1 MALDYVFAYG
11 ANMNRSELRSWLE
24 GAGHDS
30 SLVTDMTSAVLD
42 GYDYV
47 WNYYSSGR
55 GCGIANVEHKDGSVV
70 WGVLIEIDESLLRA
84 FDRKEG
90 HPYFYDR
97 GTKRIAVKRV
107 KDEATVQA
115 WLYIAN
121 PSKTKG
127 KDVRPSREYRGLL
140 LDAATYWGFPDEQLE
155 SMSAWE
161 TQ

>member
-30 SLVTDMTSAVLD
+30 SLVTDMTPAVID

-55 GCGIANVEHKDGSVV
+55 GCGTANLEHKDGSVV

-90 HPYFYDR
+90 HPYFYNR
-97 GTKRIAVKRV
+97 GTKQIAVKRV
-107 KDEATVQA
+107 KDGETVQA

-121 PSKTKG
+121 PSRASS
-127 KDVRPSREYRGLL
+127 KDVRPSREYKGLL
-140 LDAATYWGFPDEQLE
+140 LDAATYWGFPREQLE